1 VVLLVLAVLSLHGA
15 AEVVVVKKDVL
26 VVAVVVPLELLHYH
40 QDQLVQIMMIQM
52 LVLVEHLQVVTTVEV
67 EEDIVE
73 FLLVI

>member
-1 VVLLVLAVLSLHGA
+1 
-15 AEVVVVKKDVL
+15 
-26 VVAVVVPLELLHYH
+26 
-40 QDQLVQIMMIQM
+40 MMIQL